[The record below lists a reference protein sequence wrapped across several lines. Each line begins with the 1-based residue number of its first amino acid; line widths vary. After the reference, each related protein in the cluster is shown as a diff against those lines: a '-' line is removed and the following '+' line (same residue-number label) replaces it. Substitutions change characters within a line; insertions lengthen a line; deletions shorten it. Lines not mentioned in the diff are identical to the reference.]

1 MGLEARD
8 ARLDYEGRAMARDSG
23 MASVARSLCLLG
35 TPCPSSDSW
44 HGPLSLN
51 R

>member
-8 ARLDYEGRAMARDSG
+8 ARLDYEGRAVAGVGG
-23 MASVARSLCLLG
+23 MASVARSHRLLG
-35 TPCPSSDSW
+35 SPSRSSDSW